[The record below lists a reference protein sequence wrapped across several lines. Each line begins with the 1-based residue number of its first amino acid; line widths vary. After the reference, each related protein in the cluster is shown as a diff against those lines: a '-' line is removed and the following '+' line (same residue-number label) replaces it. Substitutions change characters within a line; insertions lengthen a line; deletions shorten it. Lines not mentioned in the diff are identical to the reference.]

1 MPRKRKTIIRD
12 GDEKLAKCWVR
23 CGKRKYRHR
32 LRVAKAERAKRI
44 VKQKLNVMIM
54 LCKIDKVRRK
64 TSISGLRK
72 FLNSWNMLSSVDFE
86 FM

>member
-1 MPRKRKTIIRD
+1 MPRKRKKMIRG
-12 GDEKLAKCWVR
+12 GDEKLSKNLAR
-23 CGKRKYRHR
+23 CGKRKYRPR
-32 LRVAKAERAKRI
+32 LRVAKAERPTRT
-44 VKQKLNVMIM
+44 VKQKLNVIIM

-72 FLNSWNMLSSVDFE
+72 FLNSWNMLSSVDLK